1 MKRRIAAIPALCAL
15 FALAACSSSGSTEG
29 SSAAPERIN
38 VTVSNATEPYVIP
51 WLAARAQ
58 GFFEKRGVIV
68 GDIVPSKGGSTSL
81 RNLFSG
87 DLPIGEVGLPSVID
101 STTAGVPVT
110 VVGGATQ
117 SVYGLDFYALNS
129 NTKVQ
134 TIKDVKKWAFTS
146 PNSVTNAL
154 THLLPDAAGASATV
168 DRIASGGVGEGVAL
182 LESGAVDV
190 AVIPTTVVAKQ
201 KDKFRLVVS
210 SSDYLKS
217 FQQSVITTT
226 PEYAKSHPK
235 VVQAVV
241 AGYQDGVNWIAKNP
255 HEAAVLYA
263 DYSDVSV
270 EVAEGAVNKAIAVRN
285 WGAGFNAEAINT
297 AVAAMK
303 LSGFKG
309 GTSYCGAFDKS
320 FIPSDIASSLPEEC
334 K

>member
-15 FALAACSSSGSTEG
+15 FALAACSSSTEG
-29 SSAAPERIN
+29 SAAAPERIN

-68 GDIVPSKGGSTSL
+68 EDIVPSKGGSTSL
-81 RNLFSG
+81 RNLLSG
-87 DLPIGEVGLPSVID
+87 DLPIGEVGLPSVVD
-101 STTAGVPVT
+101 STIAGAPVT

-117 SVYGLDFYALNS
+117 SVNGLDFYALNS

-134 TIKDVKKWAFTS
+134 TINDVKKWAFTS
-146 PNSVTNAL
+146 PHSVTNAL
-154 THLLPDAAGASATV
+154 THLLPDAAGTSATV
-168 DRIASGGVGEGVAL
+168 ERTASGGVGEGVAL

-190 AVIPTTVVAKQ
+190 AVVPTTVVAKE

-210 SSDYLKS
+210 SSDFLKS

-241 AGYQDGVNWIAKNP
+241 AGYQDGVDWIAKNP

-263 DYSDVSV
+263 DYSEVSV
-270 EVAEGAVNKAIAVRN
+270 EVAESVVNKAIAVRN
-285 WGAGFNAEAINT
+285 WGAGFNAEAINA

-303 LSGFKG
+303 VSGYTG
-309 GTSYCGAFDKS
+309 GVSYCGVFDKS

>member
-15 FALAACSSSGSTEG
+15 FALAACSSSAEG
-29 SSAAPERIN
+29 SAAAPERIN

-68 GDIVPSKGGSTSL
+68 EDIVPSKGGSTSL
-81 RNLFSG
+81 RNLLSG
-87 DLPIGEVGLPSVID
+87 DLPIGEVGLPSVVD
-101 STTAGVPVT
+101 STIAGAPVT

-134 TIKDVKKWAFTS
+134 TIKDVKTWAFTS
-146 PNSVTNAL
+146 PHSVTNAL
-154 THLLPDAAGASATV
+154 AHLLPDAAGTSATV
-168 DRIASGGVGEGVAL
+168 ERIASGGVGEGVAL

-190 AVIPTTVVAKQ
+190 AVVPTTVVAKE

-210 SSDYLKS
+210 SSDFLKS

-235 VVQAVV
+235 VVQGVV
-241 AGYQDGVNWIAKNP
+241 AGYQDGVDWIAKNP

-270 EVAEGAVNKAIAVRN
+270 EVAEGVVNKAIAVRN
-285 WGAGFNAEAINT
+285 WGAGFNAEAINA

-303 LSGFKG
+303 LSGYTG
-309 GTSYCGAFDKS
+309 EVSYCGVFDKS